1 MRCEYPSLFHP
12 GKNVEVWFC
21 EEPCC
26 KGREFHRDDGPAVR
40 LPDGAEEWWQHG
52 RKLTEV
58 EASALRGEL
67 LARRM
72 HEGTQRP
79 VKPMR
84 LGKIGTTPAS
94 GTPDSA
100 MKKDDQPDT

>member
-1 MRCEYPSLFHP
+1 
-12 GKNVEVWFC
+12 
-21 EEPCC
+21 
-26 KGREFHRDDGPAVR
+26 
-40 LPDGAEEWWQHG
+40 
-52 RKLTEV
+52 
-58 EASALRGEL
+58 
-67 LARRM
+67 M